1 MANVLWG
8 LAGIVLGSLIVIYTD
23 WIIRNF
29 GRNRWAE
36 QNLGTSGGSRLLYN
50 LIGIAIIFVSLLAM
64 TGMLS
69 DIILGIFGGL
79 FGGLAQ

>member
-1 MANVLWG
+1 MKGFLLG
-8 LAGIVLGSLIVIYTD
+8 IGGIVVGSLMVIYTD

-36 QNLGTSGGSRLLYN
+36 QHLSTSGGSRLFYN
-50 LIGIAIIFVSLLAM
+50 LIGIAIIFISLLGM
-64 TGMLS
+64 TGLLG

-79 FGGLAQ
+79 FGGLK